1 MVKQKIINNKTK
13 NKEKMKKIII
23 ALVAIFSMAVSA
35 NAQKFGHVDTQ
46 SIMQS
51 LPELTKVNGELQAI
65 AQQYENDLKAMQEEL
80 QRKAEEYEK
89 NKATMSATAQQ
100 EQEKTLQD
108 MYTKIQQTA
117 QQNQQEFQKQ
127 QAEKMQPIQQK
138 VVTAIQNVGKNG
150 QYTYIFEQGAALY
163 IGTGSKDVTSEV
175 KAEINKLK

>member
-1 MVKQKIINNKTK
+1 
-13 NKEKMKKIII
+13 MKKMII
-23 ALVAIFSMAVSA
+23 ALVAVMTMAISA

-65 AQQYENDLKAMQEEL
+65 AQQYDNDIKAMQDEL
-80 QRKAEEYEK
+80 QRKAEDYEK
-89 NKATMSATAQQ
+89 NKATMNKTAQE
-100 EQEKTLQD
+100 EQEKALND

-127 QAEKMQPIQQK
+127 QQEKMQPIQQK
-138 VVTAIQNVGKNG
+138 VMTAIQNVGKAG
-150 QYTYIFEQGAALY
+150 QYTYIFEVGSALY
-163 IGTGSKDVTSEV
+163 IGTGSKDVTAEV